1 MMGAGFRVGI
11 DPTGGP
17 QETPLITVAGEI
29 DLAAAS
35 RLDEML
41 RTAEERSDEVSVDLS
56 AVDYLDTA
64 GVRVL
69 FDHAVRVRLV
79 LLLAA
84 NGIIAPVIATSG
96 LGRIATVR
104 TVQP

>member
-1 MMGAGFRVGI
+1 MMGADFRVGI
-11 DPTGGP
+11 DLSGGP
-17 QETPLITVAGEI
+17 KESPLVTVEGEI

-35 RLDEML
+35 RLDEIL
-41 RTAEERSDEVSVDLS
+41 DIAEEDSDEVSVDLS

-69 FDHAVRVRLV
+69 FEHAARVRLV

-84 NGIIAPVIATSG
+84 DGIIAPVIATSG
-96 LGRIATVR
+96 LGRLTTVR
-104 TVQP
+104 TVER

>member
-11 DPTGGP
+11 DPTGGA
-17 QETPLITVAGEI
+17 QETPLVTVEGEI

-35 RLDEML
+35 ELDEVL
-41 RTAEERSDEVSVDLS
+41 RTAGQGSDEVSVDLS

-96 LGRIATVR
+96 LGRLATVR
-104 TVQP
+104 TVER